1 MKLGSLSKLEK
12 KEILVRR
19 AVSILSFLFK
29 GGFLAN
35 LVKTSGITDGP
46 QENERRRKVKRI

>member
-1 MKLGSLSKLEK
+1 MKLGSLSKFEK
-12 KEILVRR
+12 KKKLIGRV
-19 AVSILSFLFK
+19 VSILSFLFK

-46 QENERRRKVKRI
+46 

>member
-1 MKLGSLSKLEK
+1 MKLGSLSKFEK
-12 KEILVRR
+12 KQILIIR

-29 GGFLAN
+29 EGFLAN

-46 QENERRRKVKRI
+46 

>member
-19 AVSILSFLFK
+19 TVSILSFLFK

-35 LVKTSGITDGP
+35 SVKTSGITDGP
-46 QENERRRKVKRI
+46 